1 MLDRTVHRFARK
13 SDRSQTGPRLEGVE
27 RNLPRQ
33 VEKRLRQRL
42 QLLRSFAGR
51 GSRSKEA
58 VKRNRI
64 DECRVCARA
73 PCPALL
79 PHLGLGDS
87 YNSDDARFGAC
98 KWYAEP
104 SAEQIRPSSAAIAG
118 SIGFILA
125 ILSTFRT
132 VDNPRFVD
140 PQVVTTDADVSTSPL
155 VLATTVSDW
164 ARRPSQR

>member
-125 ILSTFRT
+125 ILTLSGLSTT
-132 VDNPRFVD
+132 
-140 PQVVTTDADVSTSPL
+140 L
-155 VLATTVSDW
+155 GL
-164 ARRPSQR
+164 